1 MMFEVEIS
9 EQADNDLREIYQYI
23 VFELRSPENARRQ
36 LARLEKSIM
45 SLEKMPER
53 FRLYEKEPWHSRGL
67 RLFPVDNYMV
77 LYIAQK
83 KTKIVGSK
91 KPYGIRDGAMIQQI
105 KGLLHNCE
113 DLSLNPQH
121 PLKNWV

>member
-1 MMFEVEIS
+1 MLFRSQGLWFMMFEVEIS

-45 SLEKMPER
+45 SLEKMP
-53 FRLYEKEPWHSRGL
+53 
-67 RLFPVDNYMV
+67 DYMV

-83 KTKIVGSK
+83 KTKIVTVIRVM
-91 KPYGIRDGAMIQQI
+91 YGGRDIERQ
-105 KGLLHNCE
+105 L
-113 DLSLNPQH
+113 
-121 PLKNWV
+121 

>member
-23 VFELRSPENARRQ
+23 VFELGSPENARRQ

-77 LYIAQK
+77 LYIAEK
-83 KTKIVGSK
+83 KTKIVTVIRVM
-91 KPYGIRDGAMIQQI
+91 YGGRDIERQ
-105 KGLLHNCE
+105 L
-113 DLSLNPQH
+113 
-121 PLKNWV
+121 